1 MLRIV
6 MDAAGDMPDGW
17 AEEYDI
23 AVIPVNIHFRE
34 NTYLAGVD
42 LSNEDF
48 YQLVD
53 QSGVIPKTSQP
64 TPQQFVDFYM
74 KIADP
79 GDTILSI
86 HVTGR
91 LSGTYESAVLAKM
104 ELGDVFN
111 IYPVDSLNGSAGM
124 GYMCRDARMME
135 RAGRSFEEIHARMD
149 EIRRNISINLVLD
162 TLEYARMSGRVKTL
176 QAAIASLLNVKPL
189 VELRDGDL
197 VMADKVRTSKKAL
210 QKAIARVKEIHRGQK
225 LNVAVVHARDPQS
238 GARLMEIVK
247 SELDCAE
254 LIMTELSISVAA
266 NLGPGTL
273 GIIAY
278 QVAY

>member
-1 MLRIV
+1 

-23 AVIPVNIHFRE
+23 AVIPINIHFRE

-42 LSNEDF
+42 LSNEGF

-64 TPQQFVDFYM
+64 TPQQFVDFY
-74 KIADP
+74 KAIADP

-86 HVTGR
+86 HITGR
-91 LSGTYESAVLAKM
+91 LSGTYESAELAKR
-104 ELGDVFN
+104 ELNEVFN

-124 GYMCRDARMME
+124 GYMCRDARVME

-210 QKAIARVKEIHRGQK
+210 QKTIAKVKEIHRGQK
-225 LNVAVVHARDPQS
+225 LNVAVVHARDPIS

>member
-23 AVIPVNIHFRE
+23 DVIPINIHFE
-34 NTYLAGVD
+34 EKTYLAGVN
-42 LSNEDF
+42 LSNEGF

-64 TPQQFVDFYM
+64 TPQQFVDFYEQV
-74 KIADP
+74 ADL

-86 HVTGR
+86 HVTSR
-91 LSGTYESAVLAKM
+91 LSGTYESAELAKRQ
-104 ELGDVFN
+104 LSDVFD
-111 IYPVDSLNGSAGM
+111 IYPMDSRNGSAGM
-124 GYMCRDARMME
+124 GYMCRDARLME
-135 RAGRSFEEIHARMD
+135 RAGNSFEEIMERMD

-176 QAAIASLLNVKPL
+176 QAAIASILNVKPI
-189 VELRDGDL
+189 VELIEGDL
-197 VMADKVRTSKKAL
+197 VMEDKVRTSKKAL
-210 QKAIARVKEIHRGQK
+210 QKAINKTKEIHKTQK
-225 LNVAVVHARDPQS
+225 LNVAVVNARDPKS
-238 GARLMEIVK
+238 GARLMELVK
-247 SELDCAE
+247 GELNCAE
-254 LIMTELSISVAA
+254 LIMTELSIAVAA

-278 QVAY
+278 PVE

>member
-17 AEEYDI
+17 GQEFDI
-23 AVIPVNIHFRE
+23 DVIPINIHFEE
-34 NTYLAGVD
+34 NTYLAGVN
-42 LSNEDF
+42 LSNEGF
-48 YQLVD
+48 YKLVD

-64 TPQQFVDFYM
+64 TPQQFVDFYEE
-74 KIADP
+74 IADP

-86 HVTGR
+86 HVTSH
-91 LSGTYESAVLAKM
+91 LSGTYESAELAKRQ
-104 ELGDVFN
+104 LIDVYD
-111 IYPVDSLNGSAGM
+111 IYPIDSLNGSAGM
-124 GYMCRDARMME
+124 GYMCRDARLMD
-135 RAGRSFEEIHARMD
+135 RAGSSLEEILARME

-176 QAAIASLLNVKPL
+176 QAAIASILNVKPI
-189 VELRDGDL
+189 VELRNGDL
-197 VMADKVRTSKKAL
+197 VMADRVRTSKKAL
-210 QKAIARVKEIHRGQK
+210 QKAIDKAKEIHKGQK
-225 LNVAVVHARDPQS
+225 LNVAVVQARDPQS
-238 GARLMEIVK
+238 GARLMEIVRN
-247 SELDCAE
+247 ELDCVE

-278 QVAY
+278 PVG

>member
-17 AEEYDI
+17 AEEYEI
-23 AVIPVNIHFRE
+23 AVIPINIHFRE

-42 LSNEDF
+42 LSNEGF

-64 TPQQFVDFYM
+64 TPQQFVEFYRE
-74 KIADP
+74 IADP

-91 LSGTYESAVLAKM
+91 LSGTYESAVLARR
-104 ELGDVFN
+104 ELKDLFN

-135 RAGRSFEEIHARMD
+135 HSGRSFEEIHARMD

-210 QKAIARVKEIHRGQK
+210 QKAIAKVKEIHKGQK
-225 LNVAVVHARDPQS
+225 LNVAVVHARDPIS

-247 SELDCAE
+247 GELDCAE

-278 QVAY
+278 PVA

>member
-23 AVIPVNIHFRE
+23 DVIPINIHFE
-34 NTYLAGVD
+34 EKTYLAGVD
-42 LSNEDF
+42 LSNEGF

-64 TPQQFVDFYM
+64 TPQQFVDYYEQ
-74 KIADP
+74 IADP

-86 HVTGR
+86 HVTSR
-91 LSGTYESAVLAKM
+91 LSGTFESAELAKRQ
-104 ELGDVFN
+104 LIDVFD
-111 IYPVDSLNGSAGM
+111 IYPMDSLNGSAGM
-124 GYMCRDARMME
+124 GYMCRDARLME
-135 RAGRSFEEIHARMD
+135 RAGNSFEEILARMD

-176 QAAIASLLNVKPL
+176 QAAIASILNVKPI
-189 VELRDGDL
+189 VELIEGDL

-210 QKAIARVKEIHRGQK
+210 QKAIDKTKEIHKTQK
-225 LNVAVVHARDPQS
+225 LNVAVVNARDPKS
-238 GARLMEIVK
+238 GAMLMELVK
-247 SELDCAE
+247 RELNCAE
-254 LIMTELSISVAA
+254 LIMTELSIAVAA

-278 QVAY
+278 PVE